1 MVSIVTNEEEVA
13 TAVKRLKQR
22 SQENLSR
29 LPNKNYQKKNY
40 QPADRDKMDLTA
52 QIEETLEGA
61 NRHIKEAFIKRGRPD
76 YAYEMELMLE
86 NRKVPVGPKRIRF

>member
-13 TAVKRLKQR
+13 AAVKRLKQR

-29 LPNKNYQKKNY
+29 IPAKNHQKKNY

-61 NRHIKEAFIKRGRPD
+61 KRHIKEAFIKRGRPD
-76 YAYEMELMLE
+76 YAY
-86 NRKVPVGPKRIRF
+86 

>member
-13 TAVKRLKQR
+13 AAVKRLKQR

-29 LPNKNYQKKNY
+29 LPVKNQKKNY

-61 NRHIKEAFIKRGRPD
+61 KRHIKEAFIKRGRPD